1 MNILFATSNK
11 NKLKEIQSL
20 LPSFI
25 KLLSLEDIEL
35 NEDIPETSSTIEGN
49 ALQKTDYIVQ
59 HFGIDCFADD
69 TGLEVEVLN
78 GSPGVHS
85 ARYAGE
91 GRDDQDNR
99 NLLLK
104 NLEGVSNRSA
114 RFKTVISLY
123 FKKKQYLFE
132 GIVNG
137 SIATEE
143 NGEMGFG
150 YDSIFIPENE
160 TRTFAEMTLTEKN
173 AISHRAIAFSK
184 MVSFFRENEINE

>member
-25 KLLSLEDIEL
+25 KLLSLEDIDL
-35 NEDIPETSSTIEGN
+35 SEDIPETSLTIEGN
-49 ALQKTDYIVQ
+49 AIQKTDYIVK

-69 TGLEVEVLN
+69 TGLEVEALN

-85 ARYAGE
+85 ARYAGN
-91 GRDDQDNR
+91 GRNDKDNR
-99 NLLLK
+99 DLLLK
-104 NLEGVSNRSA
+104 KMVGVKNRSA

-123 FKKKQYLFE
+123 YNKQQYLFE
-132 GIVNG
+132 GIING
-137 SIATEE
+137 SIAIEE
-143 NGEMGFG
+143 NGNKGFG

-160 TRTFAEMTLTEKN
+160 ARTFSEMSLGEKN
-173 AISHRAIAFSK
+173 KISHRARAFSK
-184 MVSFFRENEINE
+184 MLSFFKEV

>member
-59 HFGIDCFADD
+59 YFGIDCFADD

-99 NLLLK
+99 NLLLR

-143 NGEMGFG
+143 SGEMGFG

>member
-59 HFGIDCFADD
+59 YFGIDCFADD

-91 GRDDQDNR
+91 GRDNQDNR

-143 NGEMGFG
+143 SGEMGFG

-160 TRTFAEMTLTEKN
+160 TRTFAEMTLVEKN

-184 MVSFFRENEINE
+184 MVAFFRENEING

>member
-59 HFGIDCFADD
+59 YFGIDCFADD

-99 NLLLK
+99 SLLLK

>member
-59 HFGIDCFADD
+59 YFGIDCFADD

>member
-35 NEDIPETSSTIEGN
+35 NEDIPETSSTIDGN

>member
-59 HFGIDCFADD
+59 YFGIDCFADD

-143 NGEMGFG
+143 SGEMGFG

>member
-99 NLLLK
+99 NLLLR

-143 NGEMGFG
+143 SGEMGFG

>member
-11 NKLKEIQSL
+11 NKIKEIQSL

-59 HFGIDCFADD
+59 YFGIDCFADD

-143 NGEMGFG
+143 SGEMGFG

>member
-11 NKLKEIQSL
+11 NKIKEIQSL

-184 MVSFFRENEINE
+184 IVSFFRENEINE

>member
-35 NEDIPETSSTIEGN
+35 NEDIPETSSTIYGN

>member
-25 KLLSLEDIEL
+25 KLLSLDDIDL
-35 NEDIPETSSTIEGN
+35 SEDIPETSLTIEGN
-49 ALQKTDYIVQ
+49 AIQKTDYIVK

-69 TGLEVEVLN
+69 TGLEVEALN

-85 ARYAGE
+85 ARYAGN
-91 GRDDQDNR
+91 GRNDKDNR
-99 NLLLK
+99 DLLLK
-104 NLEGVSNRSA
+104 KMVGVKNRSA

-123 FKKKQYLFE
+123 YNKQQYLFE
-132 GIVNG
+132 GIING
-137 SIATEE
+137 SIAIEE
-143 NGEMGFG
+143 NGNKGFG

-160 TRTFAEMTLTEKN
+160 ARTFSEMSLGEKN
-173 AISHRAIAFSK
+173 KISHRARAFSK
-184 MVSFFRENEINE
+184 MISFFKEV

>member
-59 HFGIDCFADD
+59 YFGIDCFADD

-85 ARYAGE
+85 SRYAGE

>member
-25 KLLSLEDIEL
+25 KLLSLEDIDL
-35 NEDIPETSSTIEGN
+35 SEDIPETSLTIEGN
-49 ALQKTDYIVQ
+49 AIQKTDYIVK

-69 TGLEVEVLN
+69 TGLEVEALN

-85 ARYAGE
+85 ARYAGN
-91 GRDDQDNR
+91 GRNDKDNR
-99 NLLLK
+99 DLLLK
-104 NLEGVSNRSA
+104 KMVGVKNRSA

-123 FKKKQYLFE
+123 YNKQQYLFE
-132 GIVNG
+132 GIING
-137 SIATEE
+137 SIAIEE
-143 NGEMGFG
+143 NGNKGFG

-160 TRTFAEMTLTEKN
+160 ARTFSEMSLGEKN
-173 AISHRAIAFSK
+173 KISHRARAFSK
-184 MVSFFRENEINE
+184 MISFFKEV

>member
-59 HFGIDCFADD
+59 YFGIDCFADD

-91 GRDDQDNR
+91 GRDEDR
-99 NLLLK
+99 K
-104 NLEGVSNRSA
+104 SV
-114 RFKTVISLY
+114 V
-123 FKKKQYLFE
+123 
-132 GIVNG
+132 
-137 SIATEE
+137 
-143 NGEMGFG
+143 
-150 YDSIFIPENE
+150 
-160 TRTFAEMTLTEKN
+160 
-173 AISHRAIAFSK
+173 
-184 MVSFFRENEINE
+184 